1 MTDIT
6 ISVEGLS
13 PELLDAYV
21 ASGMERG
28 NAGLP
33 ALDWAFGGN
42 ETAFAVARSGNKVV
56 GISSYIRSNMQFGTD
71 RGAGYQ
77 AVDSFVAPEMR
88 GKGLFTSLAKAY
100 AEHAQVRGANLIWG
114 FPNDNAAPAWFE
126 KLDWTSHGQ
135 VPFLIKPLRAGYFL
149 RKLRLGGDFSLSS
162 GQDHNIEPISDVGD
176 WADDLWDRFSTRIG
190 CATIRDRA
198 FLNHRLFDT
207 PNRQQY
213 RVVAEVASKGGA
225 LVATRE
231 AEKHGGR
238 IAYVM
243 EAMGETELRGVLNSE
258 LSRLRDRGVEL
269 ALAWAY
275 PWSPNYSVLRRSGFM
290 PLPERIRPIRIWFG
304 GWAMSPPAVTAMHR
318 ENWYLSY
325 LDSDTV

>member
-1 MTDIT
+1 VTNIT

-13 PELLDAYV
+13 PELLDAYSV
-21 ASGMERG
+21 SGMERG
-28 NAGLP
+28 KAGTR
-33 ALDWAFGGN
+33 AINWAFGGN
-42 ETAFAVARSGNKVV
+42 ETAFSVARSGDKVV
-56 GISSYIRSNMQFGTD
+56 GISSYIKSNMQFGID
-71 RGAGYQ
+71 RGTGFQ

-100 AEHAQVRGANLIWG
+100 ADHAQDRGSDLVWG
-114 FPNDNAAPAWFE
+114 FPNDNAAPAWFG
-126 KLDWTSHGQ
+126 KLGWANHGQ
-135 VPFLIKPLRAGYFL
+135 VPFLVKPLRAGYFL
-149 RKLRLGGDFSLSS
+149 RKLRLGGDFPLSS
-162 GQDHNIEPISDVGD
+162 GRDQNLEPINEVGN
-176 WADDLWDRFSTRIG
+176 WADELWETFSTGVG
-190 CATIRDRA
+190 CATTRDST
-198 FLNHRLFDT
+198 FLNHRLFGA
-207 PNRQQY
+207 PHAQQY
-213 RVVAEVASKGGA
+213 RVVGETTANGGA

-243 EAMGETELRGVLNSE
+243 EALGTSALRGVLESE

-275 PWSPNYSVLRRSGFM
+275 PWSPNYSAFRRSGFL

-304 GWAMSPPAVTAMHR
+304 GRAMSQKSAKALDL
-318 ENWYLSY
+318 ENWYMSY